1 MYLYNEHRDK
11 WIPLPD
17 PSEPDYHERL
27 YDILPEARPPLPED
41 YYVVDL
47 TDDAH
52 GPAGYR
58 PADAEEA
65 RYNALY
71 GTARSGA
78 PSPPDS
84 TETQEATPEAEV
96 DDEMSSDDDE
106 YRESDPS
113 ETYIGEDREADDE
126 EDEGMSEAEE
136 AKTEPVM
143 KVENVDPYLEYD
155 YYPTAEE
162 RAAEERAEELAALG
176 RELNSQCQEI
186 FYWLWDAQARIR
198 HLGDTLYVLQNYID
212 HTRDL
217 LNQELY

>member
-1 MYLYNEHRDK
+1 MYLYDENRDK

-27 YDILPEARPPLPED
+27 YDIIPEARPPLPED

-65 RYNALY
+65 KYDALY
-71 GTARSGA
+71 GTARSRA
-78 PSPPDS
+78 PSPPAS
-84 TETQEATPEAEV
+84 TEAQHATS
-96 DDEMSSDDDE
+96 DDESDEEMSSDDDE
-106 YRESDPS
+106 YRESDSS
-113 ETYIGEDREADDE
+113 ETYIGEDPEVDDE
-126 EDEGMSEAEE
+126 EDEDMSEEEE
-136 AKTEPVM
+136 AEREPVM
-143 KVENVDPYLEYD
+143 RAENVDPPPEYN
-155 YYPTAEE
+155 YYPT
-162 RAAEERAEELAALG
+162 AEERAEELAALG
-176 RELNSQCQEI
+176 RELNNQCQEI
-186 FYWLWDAQARIR
+186 FYWIWDAQARIR

-212 HTRDL
+212 QTRDL